1 MSHFKYNQPIK
12 SHLLTKEKDS
22 LILGR
27 GNDVHQRINKDV
39 INTLQSVAWEI
50 NLDILD
56 NIHDVLKPSNEVLTA
71 FEETD
76 RLNAFNVREAETHN
90 VIQYL
95 LDNGNRFFFGWKYDK
110 RGRSYS
116 QGYHINPQGN
126 QYRKAMLQFSD
137 KEVLTEEGREYLMY
151 DIANTYGFDKEVWA
165 KRWLEAHKMI
175 KDIFSHMRSY

>member
-1 MSHFKYNQPIK
+1 MSHFRYRQPIK

-39 INTLQSVAWEI
+39 INILQSVAWEI
-50 NLDILD
+50 NTDIVDDLY
-56 NIHDVLKPSNEVLTA
+56 DVLKPADEPLTA

-76 RLNAFNVREAETHN
+76 RRNAFKVRELETLN

-95 LDNGNRFFFGWKYDK
+95 LDNGNKFFFGWKYDK

-116 QGYHINPQGN
+116 QG
-126 QYRKAMLQFSD
+126 
-137 KEVLTEEGREYLMY
+137 
-151 DIANTYGFDKEVWA
+151 
-165 KRWLEAHKMI
+165 
-175 KDIFSHMRSY
+175 